1 MAHSVQV
8 TTADLSPSIAAVLE
22 KGFKKKAIEPRLLPN
37 SLSKLPGYVY
47 TTMATRL
54 KRCKDGQCQWNTSC
68 TRASSSPLRTTP
80 SRACTLPTGSSRCR
94 MTTSSTSPT
103 PNQRRGPS
111 LEPNCPQLH
120 PHALVHHPPGAG
132 GCTEL
137 PPTPPADLPPPH
149 PALPHLFLRLQGQ
162 VPHGS
167 WFDHVR
173 GWMEM
178 KGKDNFFF
186 TTYEELQQDL
196 RGSVQ
201 RLCQFLGQALDE
213 GALTA
218 VVENASFRA
227 MQENQMCNSTL
238 LPADIMDQEKGTFLR
253 KGSTSRVSLQP
264 LQLAPSACDTSLNL
278 TGTALQTE
286 VHVLGVRCCVIAC
299 PGTLGAL
306 NALLL
311 GSQPDT
317 HSLRQAHG
325 ALCAPA
331 CGFLLPSRAEFPPAR
346 PFAGVRGAGFLSPP
360 CWQGPSHLALTPAL
374 PTPPAPCPEGPEQGQ
389 VSLLVKYYSLKR
401 EAMFW

>member
-1 MAHSVQV
+1 MPWF
-8 TTADLSPSIAAVLE
+8 TTRLGLEAALNYPP
-22 KGFKKKAIEPRLLPN
+22 PRLLTCH
-37 SLSKLPGYVY
+37 LPIQ
-47 TTMATRL
+47 L
-54 KRCKDGQCQWNTSC
+54 FPTSFFG
-68 TRASSSPLRTTP
+68 
-80 SRACTLPTGSSRCR
+80 SRAKVIYTLRNPKDVLVSYFYFSKMCSSYEDPE
-94 MTTSSTSPT
+94 SFE
-103 PNQRRGPS
+103 Q
-111 LEPNCPQLH
+111 
-120 PHALVHHPPGAG
+120 
-132 GCTEL
+132 
-137 PPTPPADLPPPH
+137 
-149 PALPHLFLRLQGQ
+149 FLGDFLSGD